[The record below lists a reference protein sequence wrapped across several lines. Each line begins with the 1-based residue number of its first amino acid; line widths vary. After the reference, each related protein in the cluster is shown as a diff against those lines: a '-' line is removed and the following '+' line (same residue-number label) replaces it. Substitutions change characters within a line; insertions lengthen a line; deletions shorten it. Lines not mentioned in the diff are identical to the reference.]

1 MALRA
6 ASAGKRCAT
15 SCSKPTMPRDTGRND
30 RRSRIAYLAARLM
43 AEDGIEDY
51 ALAKRKAARQAG
63 MPEATRELP
72 TNEEVDEAFRV
83 YQQIYHHEE
92 HRNRLRVLRETAVRA
107 MRELARFNPHLTGSV
122 LNGNA
127 GKYADVNLQLFT
139 DNEKA
144 VELYLIDRRIPYK
157 SAQSRLYSG
166 EEMRTVPVYTLSDHG
181 TDIELTVLSMLD
193 LRSPLR
199 TSPEGKNIE
208 RAKLP
213 AVEQL
218 IADT

>member
-1 MALRA
+1 
-6 ASAGKRCAT
+6 
-15 SCSKPTMPRDTGRND
+15 MPKSTGRND
-30 RRSRIAYLAARLM
+30 HRSRIAYLAARLM
-43 AEDGIEDY
+43 AEDGIENY

-63 MPEATRELP
+63 VPEMRELP
-72 TNEEVDEAFRV
+72 TNEEVEEALRT

-107 MRELARFNPHLTGSV
+107 MRELARFNPYLTGSV

-166 EEMRTVPVYTLSDHG
+166 EEMRTVPVYTLSDRG
-181 TDIELTVLSMLD
+181 TDIELTVLSTLD
-193 LRSPLR
+193 LHGPLR
-199 TSPEGKNIE
+199 TSPEGKSIE
-208 RAKLP
+208 RAKLQ

-218 IADT
+218 LAEA

>member
-1 MALRA
+1 
-6 ASAGKRCAT
+6 
-15 SCSKPTMPRDTGRND
+15 MPKDTGRND
-30 RRSRIAYLAARLM
+30 RRSRIAHLAARLM
-43 AEDGIEDY
+43 AQDGIEDY

-63 MPEATRELP
+63 MPETRELP
-72 TNEEVDEAFRV
+72 TNEEVEEALRT

-166 EEMRTVPVYTLSDHG
+166 EERRTVPVYTLNDQG
-181 TDIELTVLSMLD
+181 TDIELTVLSTLD
-193 LRSPLR
+193 LRGPLR

-208 RAKLP
+208 RAKLQ

-218 IADT
+218 LAEA

>member
-1 MALRA
+1 
-6 ASAGKRCAT
+6 
-15 SCSKPTMPRDTGRND
+15 MPKDTGRND

-51 ALAKRKAARQAG
+51 ALAKRKAVRQAG
-63 MPEATRELP
+63 MPETRELP
-72 TNEEVDEAFRV
+72 TNEEVEEAFRT
-83 YQQIYHHEE
+83 YQQIYHHDE

-107 MRELARFNPHLTGSV
+107 MRELARFNPHLMGSV

-144 VELYLIDRRIPYK
+144 VELYLIDRRIPYT

-181 TDIELTVLSMLD
+181 TDIELTVLSTLD
-193 LRSPLR
+193 LRGPLR
-199 TSPEGKNIE
+199 TSREGKNIE
-208 RAKLP
+208 RAKLL

-218 IADT
+218 LAEA

>member
-1 MALRA
+1 
-6 ASAGKRCAT
+6 
-15 SCSKPTMPRDTGRND
+15 MPKDTGRND

-63 MPEATRELP
+63 MPETRELP
-72 TNEEVDEAFRV
+72 TNDEVEEAFRT
-83 YQQIYHHEE
+83 YQQIYHLEE

-107 MRELARFNPHLTGSV
+107 MRELIRFNPYLTGSV

-144 VELYLIDRRIPYK
+144 VELYLIDRRIPYR

-181 TDIELTVLSMLD
+181 TDIELTVLSTLD

-208 RAKLP
+208 RAKLQ

-218 IADT
+218 LAEA

>member
-1 MALRA
+1 
-6 ASAGKRCAT
+6 
-15 SCSKPTMPRDTGRND
+15 MPRDTGRND
-30 RRSRIAYLAARLM
+30 RRSHIAYLAARLM

-63 MPEATRELP
+63 IPETRELP
-72 TNEEVDEAFRV
+72 ANEEIDEALRA
-83 YQQIYHHEE
+83 YRQIYHQEE
-92 HRNRLRVLRETAVRA
+92 HRNRLRALREAAVRA

-144 VELYLIDRRIPYK
+144 VELYLIDHRIPYK
-157 SAQSRLYSG
+157 AEQGRLYSA

-193 LRSPLR
+193 LRGPLR
-199 TSPEGKNIE
+199 ASPEGRSIE
-208 RAKLP
+208 RAKLQV
-213 AVEQL
+213 VEQL
-218 IADT
+218 LAEA

>member
-1 MALRA
+1 
-6 ASAGKRCAT
+6 
-15 SCSKPTMPRDTGRND
+15 MPKDTGRND

-63 MPEATRELP
+63 MPDRRELP
-72 TNEEVDEAFRV
+72 TNEEVEEALRT
-83 YQQIYHHEE
+83 YQQIYHREE

-127 GKYADVNLQLFT
+127 GKYADINLQLFT

-144 VELYLIDRRIPYK
+144 VELYLIDRRIPYQA
-157 SAQSRLYSG
+157 AQSRLCAG

-181 TDIELTVLSMLD
+181 TGIELTVLSMLD
-193 LRSPLR
+193 LRGPLR

-208 RAKLP
+208 RAKLQ

-218 IADT
+218 LGED

>member
-1 MALRA
+1 
-6 ASAGKRCAT
+6 
-15 SCSKPTMPRDTGRND
+15 MPKDTGRND

-63 MPEATRELP
+63 MPDRRELP
-72 TNEEVDEAFRV
+72 TNDEVEEALRT
-83 YQQIYHHEE
+83 YQQIYHHKE

-127 GKYADVNLQLFT
+127 GKYADINLQLFT

-144 VELYLIDRRIPYK
+144 VELYLIDRRISYQA
-157 SAQSRLYSG
+157 AQSRLCAG

-181 TDIELTVLSMLD
+181 TDIELTVLSTLD
-193 LRSPLR
+193 LRGPLR
-199 TSPEGKNIE
+199 TSPEGKNME
-208 RAKLP
+208 RAKLQ

-218 IADT
+218 LGED

>member
-1 MALRA
+1 
-6 ASAGKRCAT
+6 
-15 SCSKPTMPRDTGRND
+15 MPKDTGRND
-30 RRSRIAYLAARLM
+30 HRSRIAYLAARLM

-51 ALAKRKAARQAG
+51 ALAKRKAARQGGA
-63 MPEATRELP
+63 PEARELP
-72 TNEEVDEAFRV
+72 TNQEVEEALRT

-107 MRELARFNPHLTGSV
+107 MREFTRFNPYLTGSV

-157 SAQSRLYSG
+157 SAQNRLYSG

-181 TDIELTVLSMLD
+181 TDIELTVLSTLD
-193 LRSPLR
+193 LRGPLR

-218 IADT
+218 LTDT